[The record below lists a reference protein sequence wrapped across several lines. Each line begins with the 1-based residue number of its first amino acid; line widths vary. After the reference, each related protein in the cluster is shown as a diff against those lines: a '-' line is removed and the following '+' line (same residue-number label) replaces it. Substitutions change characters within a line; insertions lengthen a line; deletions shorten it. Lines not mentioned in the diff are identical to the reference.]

1 VEEPRY
7 ALGVRLRCNADG
19 IALMA
24 MSQYLFL
31 IPLLPLLAF
40 IINLIFGRYLGTTAA
55 WIAIPAVFASFLL
68 SLLVFAD
75 INGSGEP
82 LRQAV
87 YTWINAGDFHIGV
100 DLYVDQLTAVML
112 IVVTSVGFLV
122 NVYSRG
128 YMAGDAS
135 YARFFAYLPFFV
147 FSMLMLVLADN
158 FLLLFFFWEGV
169 GLASYLLIGFWFTR
183 RSAAAAAQK
192 AFIVNR
198 IGDLAFGLGLMW
210 IFYQFG
216 TMQMREVFAQV
227 PAAPAAVVTGIA
239 LLLFGGAC
247 GKSAQFPLHV
257 WLPDAM
263 EGPTP
268 VSALIHAATMV
279 TAGIYLVVR
288 SNIFFQFSPDA
299 MLVVALVGA
308 FTAFMAGTIALAQN
322 DIKRVVAYSTL
333 SQLGYMALGA
343 GVGAF
348 IPAIFHLITHAFFKA
363 CLFLGCGS
371 VIHGMHEEQNIQ
383 KMGGLRKYMPITFI
397 TFLMASLANAGLIP
411 FAGFWSKDEI
421 IVGAWI
427 TDSIPN
433 GIGKVLAVVALITA
447 FFSAYYMFRLVFLVF
462 TGEPRFDTQHLHP
475 HESGPSMAWPL
486 VVLAVPSVVLGFLIG
501 WPPEAGR
508 IHTFLEPVFETEAG
522 DHAEGDEVA
531 SLYTTEQLA
540 GGVVAQS
547 EDEEHAEGTATAG
560 EDHSE
565 GAASTE
571 GDHAEGAVA
580 EDGHAV
586 AEEGHAAEGE
596 HHVSNE
602 TIILFGALSSLAAI
616 AGIGL
621 AWLVYV
627 KKAITSPEE
636 RASALFLFLRDKWRF
651 DEIYQDV
658 FVRPLRG
665 FAQFLWQIVDV
676 RIIDGAVN
684 GVGLG
689 IGAASQRLRRVQTGL
704 VTNYALAIALGM
716 VVLLA
721 VFLGLSSTLFR

>member
-40 IINLIFGRYLGTTAA
+40 IINLIFGRYLGKTAA

-75 INGSGEP
+75 ISGSGEP

-87 YTWINAGDFHIGV
+87 YTWINAGDFHIGI

-112 IVVTSVGFLV
+112 VVVTSVGFLV

-128 YMAGDAS
+128 YMEGDPS

-198 IGDLAFGLGLMW
+198 VGDLAFGLGLMW

-216 TMQMREVFAQV
+216 TLQFREVFAQV
-227 PAAPAAVVTGIA
+227 PAAPAAAVTGIA

-288 SNIFFQFSPDA
+288 SNIFYQFSPDA
-299 MLVVALVGA
+299 MLVVALVGG
-308 FTAFMAGTIALAQN
+308 FTAFMAATIAVAQN
-322 DIKRVVAYSTL
+322 DIKRIVAYSTL

-348 IPAIFHLITHAFFKA
+348 IPAIFHLVTHAFFKA

-383 KMGGLRKYMPITFI
+383 KMGGLRKYMPITFF

-421 IVGAWI
+421 IVGAWV
-427 TDSIPN
+427 TNSIP
-433 GIGKVLAVVALITA
+433 GGVGKFLTVVALITA

-462 TGEPRFDTQHLHP
+462 TGEPRFDAHHVHP
-475 HESGPSMAWPL
+475 HESGPSMALPL
-486 VVLAVPSVVLGFLIG
+486 VILAVPSVVLGFLIG
-501 WPPEAGR
+501 WPPEAGK
-508 IHTFLEPVFETEAG
+508 IHTFLQPVFEAEIG
-522 DHAEGDEVA
+522 DTAEGDVVA
-531 SLYTTEQLA
+531 SLYTTEQLT
-540 GGVVAQS
+540 GGALAQT
-547 EDEEHAEGTATAG
+547 EDEEHAEG
-560 EDHSE
+560 E
-565 GAASTE
+565 AA
-571 GDHAEGAVA
+571 A
-580 EDGHAV
+580 EDD
-586 AEEGHAAEGE
+586 HAAEGE
-596 HHVSNE
+596 HGAAGEHHVSTE
-602 TIILFGALSSLAAI
+602 TIVLFGIVSTIMAA

-621 AWLVYV
+621 AWLAYGA
-627 KKAITSPEE
+627 KRIAPPEE
-636 RASALFLFLRDKWRF
+636 SVPALYAFLRDKWRI

-658 FVRPLRG
+658 FVKPLRG
-665 FAQFLWQIVDV
+665 FANFLWQIVDV

-716 VVLLA
+716 VVLVAIFLA
-721 VFLGLSSTLFR
+721 LSSTLFR